1 MKHRQI
7 EITRADMINTDGH
20 AIGVDIGATAV
31 RAAVL
36 APGMLDGRPSVTVH
50 GLGQVALPVGA
61 VVNGVVLDQA
71 AVTQALKTLW
81 ETNKFECRRVILG
94 IANQQIV
101 VRDLTVP
108 NLGAEQLAKALPYQA
123 REVVPLPMDQA
134 LIDFMPL
141 GGVDESTDT
150 VAGLLVAAP
159 RGPVL
164 AAVQAV
170 ERAGLV
176 VARVDLSSFAV
187 LRSIADEQLGVE
199 AVIDIG
205 AHLTSIVIHNQG
217 VPKVVRVVP
226 RGGQELT
233 TLLVARGTLSDAE
246 AEAAKRAEGLTGSDS
261 KIVDVISQGVRPV
274 VAEIRSSMQ
283 YFTSMNPGAR
293 LENISLTGGGAGL
306 PGLAEEL
313 AAQIG
318 VPARVIAPMR
328 HVSNRWTGVTGKP
341 TSDEGSATA
350 VSVGLAMGAAA

>member
-1 MKHRQI
+1 MKHRQVDI
-7 EITRADMINTDGH
+7 GRLAVINTDGH
-20 AIGVDIGATAV
+20 AIGVDIGAGSV

-36 APGMLDGRPSVTVH
+36 APGTLDGRPSVTVH
-50 GLGQVALPVGA
+50 GLGQVELPPNA
-61 VVNGVVLDQA
+61 VVNGVVVDQA
-71 AVTQALKTLW
+71 AVTQALKSLW
-81 ETNKFECRRVILG
+81 ASHKFECRRVILG
-94 IANQQIV
+94 ITNQQVV

-108 NLGAEQLAKALPYQA
+108 NLEPEQLAKALPYQA

-141 GGVDESTDT
+141 GGVDEATDT
-150 VAGLLVAAP
+150 IAGLLVAAP

-164 AAVQAV
+164 SAVQAV
-170 ERAGLV
+170 ERAGLS

-187 LRSIADEQLGVE
+187 LRSIADQRLAVE

-205 AHLTSIVIHNQG
+205 AHMTSIVVHNQG

-233 TLLVARGTLSDAE
+233 QLLVARGELSEPE
-246 AEAAKRAEGLTGSDS
+246 AELAKRAEGLIGSNP
-261 KIVDVISQGVRPV
+261 KIVDVLSQGVRPILS
-274 VAEIRSSMQ
+274 EIRSSIQ

-293 LENISLTGGGAGL
+293 LEQISLSGGGALL

-313 AAQIG
+313 AEQVG
-318 VPARVIAPMR
+318 VPTRVITPM
-328 HVSNRWTGVTGKP
+328 HHISNRFTGQGAKP
-341 TSDEGSATA
+341 SMDETAASA